1 MLGKIKSTQ
10 VKCGRVVA
18 LDPRL
23 VPLNC
28 NYVYMVPL
36 QA

>member
-1 MLGKIKSTQ
+1 MLGKTESTQ

-18 LDPRL
+18 VCPRL

-28 NYVYMVPL
+28 NYVYIVTL

>member
-1 MLGKIKSTQ
+1 MLGKTESTQ
-10 VKCGRVVA
+10 VKCERLVA
-18 LDPRL
+18 MHLKL

-28 NYVYMVPL
+28 NCVYIVTL